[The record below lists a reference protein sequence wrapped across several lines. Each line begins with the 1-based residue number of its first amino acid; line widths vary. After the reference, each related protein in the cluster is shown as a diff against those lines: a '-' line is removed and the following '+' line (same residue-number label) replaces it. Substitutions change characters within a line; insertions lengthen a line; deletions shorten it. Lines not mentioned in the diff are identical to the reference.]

1 MPIGTEWFECRKT
14 TNFERDIFLV
24 YYIFLTVL
32 FKKKNTGRSPDFFPL
47 KIRGLVSA
55 PGAKMEAI
63 NSLAGSAGIIVF
75 GPSNGGEVSHPKSG
89 EDTSSKI
96 TSTFSHSSLQKD
108 SWRPASGTIQT
119 ESQNTEQK
127 LWTRWCKEQAC
138 AVKTGAEDSLDN
150 PATSNGSPARH
161 WCREHACDVVDCAQL
176 AHSSHSHH
184 LSSDSWWKVNTLE
197 VVEMARALPAC
208 GNALPV
214 LCGAMRSLLTSQAML
229 LDRHTREEIVQW
241 ADDIYQ
247 KGELSVSIKLE
258 NSKTTLGLVLFDD
271 VVEIVLPG
279 GPAFRAGLQ
288 KGDSILTVRTF

>member
-1 MPIGTEWFECRKT
+1 
-14 TNFERDIFLV
+14 
-24 YYIFLTVL
+24 
-32 FKKKNTGRSPDFFPL
+32 
-47 KIRGLVSA
+47 
-55 PGAKMEAI
+55 MEAI

-75 GPSNGGEVSHPKSG
+75 GPSNGGEVSRPKSG
-89 EDTSSKI
+89 EDMSSKI
-96 TSTFSHSSLQKD
+96 SSTFSSHSSLQKD
-108 SWRPASGTIQT
+108 SMRPASGTIQT
-119 ESQNTEQK
+119 EPPNSRQQ

-138 AVKTGAEDSLDN
+138 AVETGAEDALDN
-150 PATSNGSPARH
+150 PATSNGSPARR

-197 VVEMARALPAC
+197 VVEMARALPVY

-247 KGELSVSIKLE
+247 GELSVSIKLE

-288 KGDSILTVRTF
+288 KGDCILTVRSSEFCQRNLYCCSVHIFTCLQKAVMVSINGVIRSS

>member
-1 MPIGTEWFECRKT
+1 
-14 TNFERDIFLV
+14 
-24 YYIFLTVL
+24 
-32 FKKKNTGRSPDFFPL
+32 
-47 KIRGLVSA
+47 
-55 PGAKMEAI
+55 MEAI

-75 GPSNGGEVSHPKSG
+75 GPSNNNGGEVSRPKSG
-89 EDTSSKI
+89 EDMSNAGEVEK
-96 TSTFSHSSLQKD
+96 K
-108 SWRPASGTIQT
+108 SG
-119 ESQNTEQK
+119 EE

-138 AVKTGAEDSLDN
+138 AVETGAEDALDN
-150 PATSNGSPARH
+150 PTTSNGSPARR

-197 VVEMARALPAC
+197 VVEMARALPVC

-247 KGELSVSIKLE
+247 GELSVSIKLE

-288 KGDSILTVRTF
+288 KGDCIITVRPFHFVQGYLSCCSGPIFTRLEKAVMVTINGVI